1 MITYSRQDLMHWNYF
16 VALEKE
22 LENVSR
28 YIEFATDNE
37 STYSIELAKIL
48 MSASSEIDVILKM
61 ICSVFGERWEN
72 IAGYRDCLRR
82 HCPELADE
90 EVFIPRFSMRFQP
103 WINWKGNDDNSPDW
117 WKSYNKVKHQRN
129 ESYREANLKNVI
141 NAVGA
146 LLVCTVFYYKLK
158 GGLTFKDTT
167 RQLIPKSNLYEL
179 KTDYYNA
186 YLIAE

>member
-16 VALEKE
+16 VVLEKE

-28 YIEFATDNE
+28 YIEFATENE
-37 STYSIELAKIL
+37 ATYSIELARIL

-61 ICSVFGERWEN
+61 ICSIFGEKAEN
-72 IAGYRDCLRR
+72 IIAYSECFRR

-90 EVFIPRFSMRFQP
+90 EVYIPRFSMMLKP
-103 WINWKGNDDNSPDW
+103 WINWKGTDNASPDW
-117 WKSYNKVKHQRN
+117 WKSYNQVKHQRN

-146 LLVCTVFYYKLK
+146 LLVCTVYYYKQK

-167 RQLIPKSNLYEL
+167 SQLIPESNLFEL
-179 KTDYYNA
+179 KTEYYNA
-186 YLIAE
+186 YLTE